1 MKPECSA
8 WNVGRESEPMTTHA
22 ATRKFD
28 RLERRCLTVGGT
40 ALLLSVGGALLDPT
54 RFFQAYLLG
63 YLFWVGIALGCLAV
77 LMLHHLVG
85 GRWGFIIQRLLE
97 AGVRT
102 LPLMALLFLPIL
114 LGLKDLYV
122 WARPEA
128 AAAQEILR
136 HKQAYL
142 NSSAFFWR
150 AVAYFA
156 IWIGAGSVLTMLSDR
171 RDQGTETRPLTRRML
186 VLSGPGLLLFG
197 VTVTFAA
204 IDWAMSL
211 EPLWFSSIYGVV
223 FIVGQGLAAL
233 AFVIVATVLLSGQE
247 PLRGAITP
255 QQLHDLGNLL
265 LAFVMLWAYI
275 AFSQFL
281 IIWSGN
287 LPEEIPWYINRM
299 QGGWGVLAAILIVF
313 HFVAPFLLLLSR
325 STKRRARVLAMV
337 ATGILAMR
345 IIDLFWL
352 TAPAFHPR
360 SFSLHWMDLLLPIG
374 LGGIWLA
381 VFLWHLKRRPLLP
394 LHDPRFAAVA
404 EPVHGAIV

>member
-1 MKPECSA
+1 
-8 WNVGRESEPMTTHA
+8 VR
-22 ATRKFD
+22 FD
-28 RLERRCLTVGGT
+28 RLERRCLTVGGA
-40 ALLLSVGGALLDPT
+40 ALFLSVGGAFLNPS

-63 YLFWVGIALGCLAV
+63 YLFWVGIALGCLAI

-85 GRWGFIIQRLLE
+85 GRWGFVIQRFLE

-114 LGLKDLYV
+114 LGLKDLYL

-128 AAAQEILR
+128 VAAEEILR

-142 NSSAFFWR
+142 NASAFFGR

-156 IWIGAGSVLTMLSDR
+156 AWIGTGTILTMLSDR
-171 RDQGTETRPLTRRML
+171 RDQGTETLPLTRRML
-186 VLSGPGLLLFG
+186 VLSGPGLLLYG
-197 VTVTFAA
+197 VTVSFAA

-233 AFVIVATVLLSGQE
+233 AFVIVAAVLLSDQE

-255 QQLHDLGNLL
+255 QQFHDLGNLL

-287 LPEEIPWYINRM
+287 LPEEIPWYINRIG
-299 QGGWGVLAAILIVF
+299 GGWGVLAAILIVF
-313 HFVAPFLLLLSR
+313 HFVVPFLLLLSR
-325 STKRRARVLAMV
+325 STKRRAKVLVRVA
-337 ATGILAMR
+337 AAILILR
-345 IIDLFWL
+345 LLDLFWL
-352 TAPAFHPR
+352 TAPSFHPR
-360 SFSLHWMDLLLPIG
+360 SFSLHWMDLLLPVG

-381 VFLWHLKRRPLLP
+381 AFLWHLKRRPLLP
-394 LHDPRFAAVA
+394 QHDPRFAVLA
-404 EPVHGAIV
+404 EPVHGASV